1 MRIAA
6 AMILAAGEAWL
17 GERSPVGDPS

>member
-6 AMILAAGEAWL
+6 AMSLAAGEAWL
-17 GERSPVGDPS
+17 DERPPVGDPS

>member
-17 GERSPVGDPS
+17 GERSPVGGPS